1 MERTLL
7 SNPYSLDD
15 MPQLCNPPRLWVFN
29 PGHEEALRIPS
40 HLRYTPA
47 KEVRQMR
54 HDLAP
59 LLSLL
64 AHEGD
69 YIYRP
74 ASPLGSPA
82 ELLDC
87 RGQSVS
93 PHPLRGSM
101 LQLQLWGIE
110 PHIIHELMTAPL
122 LRGIDLVPPP
132 ISTDYL
138 RMAHRRSCE
147 GLLRYLIKEGGYPE
161 ALLPRWV
168 EQGEDLSETK
178 RLLREALRGV
188 AQGYGSPTEV
198 MVKRPFSSSGRG
210 VLPFPRCYRERHLEA
225 LAGSCLRLG
234 AVSIEPLWQV
244 IENWALEYVRDGE
257 GRVSFVAFSLFETIA
272 SGRAYAGNI
281 LQSQETLRARLIQH
295 IGSEALTQLIALQE
309 TYLSEALVASQYEGY
324 IGIDLFLYEDGGQTK
339 LHPAVEINLRTTMG
353 LLAHLAY
360 ERYLTPPEEGR
371 FLIEYLPTAQLQSP
385 TSLTFSLTEVSPTT
399 LFQARITK
407 A

>member
-1 MERTLL
+1 
-7 SNPYSLDD
+7 
-15 MPQLCNPPRLWVFN
+15 MPLHCNPPRLWVFN

-82 ELLDC
+82 ELLDYC
-87 RGQSVS
+87 SQSVS
-93 PHPLRGSM
+93 PHPLRGST

-138 RMAHRRSCE
+138 RMVHRRSCE

-168 EQGEDLSETK
+168 EQGVDRSETK
-178 RLLREALRGV
+178 HLLREALRGI
-188 AQGYGSPTEV
+188 AQDHGSPTEV

-210 VLPFPRCYRERHLEA
+210 VLPFPRCYREKHLEA

-234 AVSIEPLWQV
+234 AVSTEPLWQV

-295 IGSEALTQLIALQE
+295 IGSEALTQLIALHK
-309 TYLSEALVASQYEGY
+309 TYLSEALAASQYEGY
-324 IGIDLFLYEDGGQTK
+324 IGVDLFLYEDEGQIK

-371 FLIEYLPTAQLQSP
+371 FLIEYLPTAQPQPP
-385 TSLTFSLTEVSPTT
+385 TSLTFPLTEASPTT

>member
-1 MERTLL
+1 
-7 SNPYSLDD
+7 

-59 LLSLL
+59 LLLLL

-93 PHPLRGSM
+93 PHPLRGST

-110 PHIIHELMTAPL
+110 PHIIHELMTAPVL
-122 LRGIDLVPPP
+122 QGIDLVPPP

-281 LQSQETLRARLIQH
+281 LQSQESLRARLIQH
-295 IGSEALTQLIALQE
+295 IGSEALPQLIALHE
-309 TYLSEALVASQYEGY
+309 TYLSEALAVSQYEGY
-324 IGIDLFLYEDGGQTK
+324 IGIDLFLYEDEGQIK

-385 TSLTFSLTEVSPTT
+385 TSLTFSLPEVSPTT

>member
-1 MERTLL
+1 
-7 SNPYSLDD
+7 
-15 MPQLCNPPRLWVFN
+15 
-29 PGHEEALRIPS
+29 
-40 HLRYTPA
+40 
-47 KEVRQMR
+47 MR

-74 ASPLGSPA
+74 ASPLESPA

-93 PHPLRGSM
+93 PHPLRGST

-110 PHIIHELMTAPL
+110 PHIIHEVMTAPL
-122 LRGIDLVPPP
+122 LRGIGLVPPL

-210 VLPFPRCYRERHLEA
+210 VLPFPRCYSEKHLDA

-295 IGSEALTQLIALQE
+295 IGSEALTQLIALQK
-309 TYLSEALVASQYEGY
+309 TYLSEALAASQYEGY
-324 IGIDLFLYEDGGQTK
+324 IGIDLFLYEDEGRIK

-371 FLIEYLPTAQLQSP
+371 FLIEYLPTAQLQPP
-385 TSLTFSLTEVSPTT
+385 TSLTFPLTEASPTT
-399 LFQARITK
+399 LFQARVTK